1 MEVKESD
8 FKKLFDGN
16 GTQEEFLNILEG
28 STESLLEQINVLK
41 DATKLAIDD
50 KSIKLYKGYK
60 LEQLQMELILASNS
74 LYRVVEYKRA
84 IERDLNNA
92 TEENISL

>member
-8 FKKLFDGN
+8 FEKVFDGN
-16 GTQEEFLNILEG
+16 GTKEEFLNILED
-28 STESLLEQINVLK
+28 STESLLEQISVLK
-41 DATKLAIDD
+41 DVVKLAIDD
-50 KSIKLYKGYK
+50 KSVKLYKGYK
-60 LEQLQMELILASNS
+60 LEQLQMELIHASNS

-92 TEENISL
+92 AEENISL